1 MVNWGWHRTNQ
12 KWQPLTVRRVA
23 YGGTGKYSGGKKRVP
38 AVGKEQKRT
47 ADYYYSSL
55 YDCSF
60 SSVIYI
66 YISSVWGDGWIQF
79 L

>member
-23 YGGTGKYSGGKKRVP
+23 YGGTGKYSGIQKRIH
-38 AVGKEQKRT
+38 AVGKEQKRAAGYYHCCIYDYT
-47 ADYYYSSL
+47 AG
-55 YDCSF
+55 
-60 SSVIYI
+60 SVIYI
-66 YISSVWGDGWIQF
+66 YISSVRGDGWIQF